1 LLVVLG
7 ELLAVAVVVV
17 LEHLIQVLL
26 EIIQFQQLAFL
37 LL

>member
-1 LLVVLG
+1 LLLVLG
-7 ELLAVAVVVV
+7 ETLAVAVVAV

-26 EIIQFQQLAFL
+26 ELIQFQQLAFL